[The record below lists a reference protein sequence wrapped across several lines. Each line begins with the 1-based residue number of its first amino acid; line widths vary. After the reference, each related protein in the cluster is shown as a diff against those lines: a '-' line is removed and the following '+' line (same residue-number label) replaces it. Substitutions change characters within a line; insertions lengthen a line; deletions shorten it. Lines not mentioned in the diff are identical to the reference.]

1 VVGTASMGG
10 KSVAGSSN
18 AGGGAARWLS
28 DSGRLQLRNIRSTT
42 VDVSSLSALLSSSD
56 EDGAVT
62 VDLVVVVDVVVVV
75 VVVVVG
81 ASWLEAVKRGGW
93 RLAVRLMRAEKVR
106 TPSTR
111 WRPAWPSL
119 YSWFR
124 TALKGTSRRASVP

>member
-1 VVGTASMGG
+1 MVGAASMGG
-10 KSVAGSSN
+10 KRVAGSST
-18 AGGGAARWLS
+18 AGGAARWLS

-56 EDGAVT
+56 EDGVVA

-81 ASWLEAVKRGGW
+81 ASWWEAVKRGGW
-93 RLAVRLMRAEKVR
+93 RLAVRLSRAEKVR

-111 WRPAWPSL
+111 WRAAWPSL
-119 YSWFR
+119 YSWLR
-124 TALKGTSRRASVP
+124 NALKGTSRRASVP